1 MADNHY
7 GQLVVA
13 KQDQKEEARL
23 KGKVRQADNSKKK
36 IFCRNVGFPNAR
48 LKGKV
53 KKGTI
58 RKKKNI
64 LEKCGIPNCK
74 VKRESQEADNYK
86 NKILWRNVTILKLK
100 CFGKC
105 EILNCKKCIS
115 LTKEDKFP
123 STQIELT

>member
-48 LKGKV
+48 LKGKIR
-53 KKGTI
+53 KGTI
-58 RKKKNI
+58 RKKKI
-64 LEKCGIPNCK
+64 F
-74 VKRESQEADNYK
+74 
-86 NKILWRNVTILKLK
+86 WRNVGFPIKY
-100 CFGKC
+100 FG
-105 EILNCKKCIS
+105 EM
-115 LTKEDKFP
+115 
-123 STQIELT
+123 